1 MYPKYI
7 YIYHTHTIYIYI
19 FLHTH
24 ITTHPKY
31 YIHYIYVRPVPS
43 ITTCKQH
50 FWLALSGSSQSQFLF
65 FLIALRRHVVADW
78 VNMVD
83 WADCG
88 RDDDDADAYA
98 DDDDDDDDDGDDIPM
113 YPLIRTCKY
122 PHACINTCIYNT

>member
-1 MYPKYI
+1 
-7 YIYHTHTIYIYI
+7 
-19 FLHTH
+19 
-24 ITTHPKY
+24 
-31 YIHYIYVRPVPS
+31 
-43 ITTCKQH
+43 
-50 FWLALSGSSQSQFLF
+50 
-65 FLIALRRHVVADW
+65 
-78 VNMVD
+78 MVD